1 MKNEFTA
8 RLVRDGDWWVAL
20 CDEVP
25 EANGQ
30 GTTKE
35 AALGSL
41 SSAIRLVFEER
52 RQNAE
57 TGDCSCSEK
66 VMVAVD

>member
-8 RLVRDGDWWVAL
+8 RLVRDGEWWVAL

-30 GTTKE
+30 GTTREE
-35 AALGSL
+35 ALDSL
-41 SSAIRLVFEER
+41 ASAIRLVLEER
-52 RQNAE
+52 RRDAE
-57 TGDCSCSEK
+57 TETRSGMEK